1 MFKQLFTNWKRR
13 RFARLFTMYAQNL
26 FWEMSRSE
34 VDTSEVI
41 GDLYALTKPYNIDC
55 FDDCLKNRNLA
66 FLDGNDNF
74 EKMKEYYKKY
84 SEL

>member
-34 VDTSEVI
+34 VKTSEVI
-41 GDLYALTKPYNIDC
+41 ADLYTLAKPGMIVG
-55 FDDCLKNRNLA
+55 FSFCLDNPHFA
-66 FLDGNDNF
+66 FLNGNDNF